1 MSYEAWAIE
10 TRLIPSASL
19 SASASTSALGTGLRL
34 ILSSSVGRLCI
45 ADDSTF
51 VAVIPSFSANPTP
64 RPAGKLTEL
73 GETSILD

>member
-1 MSYEAWAIE
+1 MSYKAWAIE
-10 TRLIPSASL
+10 TRLIPPASPSAS
-19 SASASTSALGTGLRL
+19 SSTSALGTGLRL

-45 ADDSTF
+45 GDDSTLD
-51 VAVIPSFSANPTP
+51 AVIPSFSANPTP